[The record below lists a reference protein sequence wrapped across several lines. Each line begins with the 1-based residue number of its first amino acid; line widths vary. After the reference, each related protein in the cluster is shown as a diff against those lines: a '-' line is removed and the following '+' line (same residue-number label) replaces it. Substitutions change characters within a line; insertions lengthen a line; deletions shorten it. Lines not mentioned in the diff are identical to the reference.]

1 MKNSKNFTISLL
13 VFIGLGF
20 GNLCMAEE
28 NVFRLPMSKAAGNL
42 NPRAYKG
49 LWVVQ
54 DMVFEGLVKY
64 TRGGE
69 LKPVLAKSWKL
80 SNKGKT
86 ITFKLRENVFFTDGT
101 PWNAEVMTW
110 NLDRWIDEGTGSWLQ
125 IGQQFDR
132 FEIVDPMTVSI
143 HLKT

>member
-1 MKNSKNFTISLL
+1 MKKTRKIAISLI
-13 VFIGLGF
+13 VFLGF
-20 GNLCMAEE
+20 GFSNFSLAGEK
-28 NVFRLPMSKAAGNL
+28 VFRLPMSKPAGNL
-42 NPRAYKG
+42 NPIAYKG

-64 TRGGE
+64 TRGGVLE
-69 LKPVLAKSWKL
+69 PVLAKSWKL
-80 SNKGKT
+80 SNQGKT

-110 NLDRWIDEGTGSWLQ
+110 NLDRWIDERPGSWLQ
-125 IGQQFDR
+125 LHQQFDR

-143 HLKT
+143 H